1 MIEDEK
7 ITKAIASLAKQ
18 VNTIELNMKEQDRK
32 EYERKNKKCWY
43 CTNKGVIKN
52 GICSNCL
59 MRN

>member
-32 EYERKNKKCWY
+32 EYERKN
-43 CTNKGVIKN
+43 N
-52 GICSNCL
+52 GAQSDRTARCIANP
-59 MRN
+59 